1 MTPSIVSPISEDSH
15 GSPTF
20 ANKPRKL
27 AYVSGNRS
35 WSEEEEN
42 YLLQTR
48 MQKMP
53 YKHIAAHLNKTE
65 LACRLHY
72 HQLSHGSHRRKRTHS
87 VSSAASSLSA
97 GSTTQT
103 PDLRHYRS
111 GSEFEESPASEFQ
124 SSPPTHVH
132 PRSRSSTTSSTG
144 SRPHKILLPKPA
156 PLTPRTTPD
165 PVSGGLRI
173 HTGGAVLQPGTVD
186 TDRLRFIYESHRA
199 AFWASVAAEYGS
211 DVSPAML
218 EEVWRHGTFS
228 GIGVKPPTPSS
239 SPDNRHSS
247 IPLLKP
253 SPFIS
258 EPSNSAIERPFTTGL
273 TPLTPAIS
281 SAISAPDRSSFVLPT
296 PIPSAGIEAK
306 TTPWASA
313 AGFRAPAISNLLTE
327 DRSPRRET
335 FLERRHTDS
344 DAAISTASSDTFR

>member
-1 MTPSIVSPISEDSH
+1 MVQ
-15 GSPTF
+15 
-20 ANKPRKL
+20 
-27 AYVSGNRS
+27 
-35 WSEEEEN
+35 EN

-87 VSSAASSLSA
+87 VSSATSSVSA
-97 GSTTQT
+97 GSSTQT

-124 SSPPTHVH
+124 GSPPSYFH
-132 PRSRSSTTSSTG
+132 PRSRSSTMSSTG
-144 SRPHKILLPKPA
+144 SRPHKVLLPKPA

-165 PVSGGLRI
+165 PIPGGLRI
-173 HTGGAVLQPGTVD
+173 HTGGHAMQPNAVD
-186 TDRLRFIYESHRA
+186 TDRLRYIYESHRA
-199 AFWASVAAEYGS
+199 AFWASVAAEYGN

-218 EEVWRHGTFS
+218 EEVWRSGTFN

-239 SPDNRHSS
+239 SPDHRQSGS
-247 IPLLKP
+247 ILLKP
-253 SPFIS
+253 SPFIP
-258 EPSNSAIERPFTTGL
+258 EPSNSAIERPMTAGL
-273 TPLTPAIS
+273 TPITPAI
-281 SAISAPDRSSFVLPT
+281 SAISAPDRSSYTLPT
-296 PIPSAGIEAK
+296 PIPSATSNPRAS
-306 TTPWASA
+306 PWANA
-313 AGFRAPAISNLLTE
+313 GGFRAPAISNLLTE

-344 DAAISTASSDTFR
+344 DTTPLSTASRESFR